1 MHILL
6 VDDEEDILVALAD
19 VLTDLGHSVICCGDG
34 EEALARFADESFDL
48 VLSDVRMPKM
58 DGVQLA
64 GALAERCPGLPIVL
78 ISGHGEDGPVE
89 QAAPSNSLGFL
100 RKPIRI
106 RDLQE
111 CIASVLPPPGDDTS

>member
-6 VDDEEDILVALAD
+6 VDDEADILAALAD
-19 VLTDLGHSVICCGDG
+19 VLTDLGHSVHCCADG

-64 GALAERCPGLPIVL
+64 RVLAERCPGLPVVL
-78 ISGHGEDGPVE
+78 ISGHGEDELVE
-89 QAAPSNSLGFL
+89 QAVPGNSVGFL
-100 RKPIRI
+100 RKPVRI

-111 CIASVLPPPGDDTS
+111 CIAAVPPPPGADTP